1 LCWIETA
8 EIGRLLISANNQ
20 YFFVFFYHTPRV
32 TSQRMACNQEIQ
44 KNIDYWLRNRA
55 AQLTFHV
62 PAVSQNSRKLFGDSS
77 IFLSQFSS
85 KNNPF
90 PKLKTEYTDFDR
102 SYLLIIGSVCNLQSS
117 NYSRLALSFPQ
128 SH

>member
-1 LCWIETA
+1 LFWNETA

-20 YFFVFFYHTPRV
+20 YFFEFFYHTPRV

-77 IFLSQFSS
+77 IF
-85 KNNPF
+85 
-90 PKLKTEYTDFDR
+90 T
-102 SYLLIIGSVCNLQSS
+102 
-117 NYSRLALSFPQ
+117 SFPPKIIPFRN
-128 SH
+128 